1 MLYISTRGQATPLG
15 FKEAVLSGLA
25 SDGGLYIPKNYPLFS
40 EEEIRSLEGLDYVN
54 LAFNVMRKF
63 IGPEISDPEL
73 FQTINTSYGSFGK
86 GNFCPTLSI
95 DNNEYL
101 LELYHGPTLA
111 FKDFAMQF
119 IGNLFELFLSKES
132 KRLTIVTATSGDT
145 GSAAVEAFKGKQ
157 QVDLYVLFPEGR
169 ISDMQRLQITTSKD
183 SNIFPIAIRG
193 DFDDCQRM
201 VKELFGDEVFRNEVH
216 LSAVNSINWARILAQ
231 TVYYF
236 KSTFSIVSYRDGVN
250 FSVPTGNFGDIYAGY
265 VAKKIGL
272 PINKLIIAS
281 NQNDILQRTLKT
293 GVYDKKNVTATI
305 APSMDIQV
313 SSNFERLLF
322 DLFEGDQIEV
332 CRLMNELFKNNLF
345 KLNDKSLKNFRKNF
359 YGGSGN
365 DQELREEI
373 SFFYKN
379 FNKIICPH
387 TAAGTRVARQYLKK
401 SPETP
406 MISLATAHP
415 SKFNDVIDKV
425 LDLQVE
431 IPSRLKR
438 LLDLEENFDV
448 LTDDV
453 EQLKQ
458 VILDGKLS

>member
-25 SDGGLYIPKNYPLFS
+25 SDGGLYIPENYPLLS
-40 EEEIRSLEGLDYVN
+40 EEEMESLEGLDYVD
-54 LAFNVMRKF
+54 LAFNIMRKF

-73 FQTINTSYGSFGK
+73 FQTIYTSYGSFGK

-169 ISDMQRLQITTSKD
+169 ISDMQRLQITTSTA
-183 SNIFPIAIRG
+183 SNIFPIAIKG

-201 VKELFGDEVFRNEVH
+201 VKELFGDEVFRHEVH

-236 KSTFSIVSYRDGVN
+236 KSTFSITSYRDGVN

-265 VAKKIGL
+265 VAKKMGL

-322 DLFEGDQIEV
+322 DLFEGNQIEV
-332 CRLMNELFKNNLF
+332 CRLMNELRKNNSF
-345 KLNDKSLKNFRKNF
+345 KLNDKSLNNFREIF

-365 DQELREEI
+365 DQELKEEI
-373 SFFYKN
+373 SFFYEN

-387 TAAGTRVARQYLKK
+387 TAAGTRIARQYLKK

-415 SKFNDVIDKV
+415 SKFNNVIDKV

-448 LTDDV
+448 LPNDV

>member
-25 SDGGLYIPKNYPLFS
+25 SDGGLYIPENYPLLS
-40 EEEIRSLEGLDYVN
+40 EEEMGSLEGLDYVN
-54 LAFNVMRKF
+54 LAFNIMRKF

-169 ISDMQRLQITTSKD
+169 ISDMQRLQITTSTD
-183 SNIFPIAIRG
+183 SNIFPIAIKG

-201 VKELFGDEVFRNEVH
+201 VKELFGDEVFRHKVH

-236 KSTFSIVSYRDGVN
+236 KSTFSIASYRDGVN

-265 VAKKIGL
+265 VAKKMGL

-322 DLFEGDQIEV
+322 DLFEGNQIEV
-332 CRLMNELFKNNLF
+332 CRLMNELLKNNSF
-345 KLNDKSLKNFRKNF
+345 KLNDKSLKNFRENF

-365 DQELREEI
+365 DQELKEEI
-373 SFFYKN
+373 SFFYEN

-387 TAAGTRVARQYLKK
+387 TAAGTRIARQYLKK

-415 SKFNDVIDKV
+415 SKFNNVIDKV
-425 LDLQVE
+425 LDLQVK

-448 LTDDV
+448 LADDV

-458 VILDGKLS
+458 VILDRKLS